1 MRSGLQL
8 GRALWQFARK
18 SSCRAAVGASDRR
31 LLSTVCVSW
40 SCDVFASVTELSTTA
55 LFPVADSDKD
65 DVKEQSHSVSD
76 GDSDYEL

>member
-1 MRSGLQL
+1 M
-8 GRALWQFARK
+8 
-18 SSCRAAVGASDRR
+18 
-31 LLSTVCVSW
+31 
-40 SCDVFASVTELSTTA
+40 FASVTELSTTA